1 MERRFEYGGYAVL
14 ARAVPAGQGYLGLA
28 VIADAFGE
36 EASVPTHS
44 QEVGVAPTAEAA
56 LAWPRRRRCAPST
69 RARWS
74 DDAGIVAG
82 GWQKKRPGSGC
93 ALAGR

>member
-56 LAWPRRRRCAPST
+56 LALAEAAAM
-69 RARWS
+69 RAI
-74 DDAGIVAG
+74 DAGEVE
-82 GWQKKRPGSGC
+82 
-93 ALAGR
+93 

>member
-1 MERRFEYGGYAVL
+1 MMAEGGPVEETAMERRFEYGGYAVL
-14 ARAVPAGQGYLGLA
+14 AQAVPAGQGYLGLA

-56 LAWPRRRRCAPST
+56 LALAEAAAM
-69 RARWS
+69 RAI
-74 DDAGIVAG
+74 DAGEVE
-82 GWQKKRPGSGC
+82 
-93 ALAGR
+93 

>member
-28 VIADAFGE
+28 VIGDAFGE

-56 LAWPRRRRCAPST
+56 LALAEAAAM
-69 RARWS
+69 RAI
-74 DDAGIVAG
+74 DAGEVE
-82 GWQKKRPGSGC
+82 
-93 ALAGR
+93 

>member
-14 ARAVPAGQGYLGLA
+14 ARAVPAGLGYLGLA

-44 QEVGVAPTAEAA
+44 QKVGVAPTAEAA
-56 LAWPRRRRCAPST
+56 LALAEAAAM
-69 RARWS
+69 RAI
-74 DDAGIVAG
+74 DAGEVE
-82 GWQKKRPGSGC
+82 
-93 ALAGR
+93 